1 MNIPA
6 ILVTLLITTICLI
19 IISKLPTGVEIDSLP
34 KAIISAIVFGLLNA
48 LLLPVLKFFGAPL
61 VFLTLGLFS
70 VVLNAIIF
78 GLSAWLVEGFRLRW
92 GIWSAL
98 IGSLAL
104 AVLNSIVNRV
114 FHVIT

>member
-1 MNIPA
+1 MNITA
-6 ILVTLLITTICLI
+6 VIITLLITTISLI

-48 LLLPVLKFFGAPL
+48 FLLPVLKFFGAPL

-98 IGSLAL
+98 IGSIAL
-104 AVLNSIVNRV
+104 AILNSIVNHI
-114 FHVIT
+114 FPTIA